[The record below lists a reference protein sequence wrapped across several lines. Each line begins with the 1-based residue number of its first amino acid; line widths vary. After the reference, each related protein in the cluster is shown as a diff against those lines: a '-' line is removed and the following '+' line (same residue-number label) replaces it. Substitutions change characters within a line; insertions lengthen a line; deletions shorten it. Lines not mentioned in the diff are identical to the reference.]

1 VGWGS
6 VQAVGM
12 ARGAGRWL
20 LQYGLLAQRSA
31 RERDAV
37 VGVGLIF
44 RGRDGLGRPPRPI
57 PEARVNPKISARPYQ
72 KRSMTRKPE
81 ETREGPVA

>member
-1 VGWGS
+1 MGWGS

-12 ARGAGRWL
+12 ALGAGRWL

-44 RGRDGLGRPPRPI
+44 RGRDGLGRPPDRPI
-57 PEARVNPKISARPYQ
+57 PEARVNPKSSA
-72 KRSMTRKPE
+72 
-81 ETREGPVA
+81 